1 MHAAIR
7 YWLQQNISFIFTK
20 KKGRL
25 LDLYVFTITMLRV
38 AYKSPYLQLL
48 HLSLSL
54 SLFFFLLDSFYWSMH
69 CTWAYRCVAYEI
81 PFICSFVWSPLSL
94 ALVCFVGQVGEKEKK
109 DKAFAFKT
117 QVDKL
122 AVLQLF
128 CSCSRLVC
136 CDSISGLIRSCTW
149 AQKICAGFLFL
160 LNQKCSLLCFIYL
173 FIYYTVGL
181 VVWTMSIHQISVG
194 AYRGKRYCS
203 GRNQLWRNMDP
214 NQRDVD

>member
-1 MHAAIR
+1 
-7 YWLQQNISFIFTK
+7 
-20 KKGRL
+20 
-25 LDLYVFTITMLRV
+25 MLRV

-48 HLSLSL
+48 HLSLSF
-54 SLFFFLLDSFYWSMH
+54 FFFLLDSFYWSMH

-94 ALVCFVGQVGEKEKK
+94 ALVCFVGQVGEKGKK
-109 DKAFAFKT
+109 KVKAFAFKT

-136 CDSISGLIRSCTW
+136 CDSISGLIRAALQLHMSSKDLCRFFFF
-149 AQKICAGFLFL
+149 FLIKNVLF
-160 LNQKCSLLCFIYL
+160 FAL

-181 VVWTMSIHQISVG
+181 VV
-194 AYRGKRYCS
+194 
-203 GRNQLWRNMDP
+203 
-214 NQRDVD
+214 